1 MTAFTGPLI
10 QTTRTFK
17 RRSPAFANL
26 GYVSPSS
33 SPWTTSSSADTV
45 RHAAATIAKLKRVP
59 CRRES
64 ILSTDPKFLLL
75 LREYNRQR
83 VKSIDEVLREEIL
96 AANPEHAYDSLLQYR
111 REAAKVKVKSGTI
124 VGEKHRAAITKA
136 KQPFLDAIKAII
148 ERLKDFW
155 PLSDRLIHYQLLNAP
170 PLIHANKPDSTYA
183 NDHRSYD
190 ALTELLTRARIAG
203 LVPFEAIHD
212 PTRPVTTWYVFRSPG
227 PFIRQELDEFLK
239 GYLRDLEA
247 PEPCHV
253 EILGEKNTVA
263 SIIRP
268 VAEEY
273 TIPFTLGRGYSS
285 PPATLRNGPAV

>member
-1 MTAFTGPLI
+1 MMADAQARTAASSTNRRQTASEFHHGGISGAIEMIRLCDIMPSLENDSLYRPVDPNDPDI
-10 QTTRTFK
+10 QALVASIRKFGVREPIIVTMDDVILSGHR
-17 RRSPAFANL
+17 
-26 GYVSPSS
+26 
-33 SPWTTSSSADTV
+33 

-212 PTRPVTTWYVFRSPG
+212 PTRPVTTWRVFR
-227 PFIRQELDEFLK
+227 RQGLLSA
-239 GYLRDLEA
+239 RSW
-247 PEPCHV
+247 
-253 EILGEKNTVA
+253 T
-263 SIIRP
+263 
-268 VAEEY
+268 
-273 TIPFTLGRGYSS
+273 SS
-285 PPATLRNGPAV
+285 